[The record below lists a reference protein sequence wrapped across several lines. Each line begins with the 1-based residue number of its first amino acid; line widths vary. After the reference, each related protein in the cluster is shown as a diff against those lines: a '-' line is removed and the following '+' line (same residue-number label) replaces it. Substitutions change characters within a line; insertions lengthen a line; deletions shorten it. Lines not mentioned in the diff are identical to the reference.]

1 MSKFLLATVAT
12 LTLFNLAT
20 PTPTIGGTKTDV
32 ASITITVAQRP
43 NCNNP
48 MTQAEMNACAGIA
61 YQNADRKL
69 NQVYQQLLPKLS
81 TSRKQKLITAQR
93 AWIRF
98 RDSSCDFERSEV
110 AGGSMEPM
118 MYSNC
123 MASVTEERIQDL
135 ERYLELADR

>member
-1 MSKFLLATVAT
+1 MGKFLLTAASTFT
-12 LTLFNLAT
+12 FFNLAIPTLTIASTT
-20 PTPTIGGTKTDV
+20 PHIPRSV
-32 ASITITVAQRP
+32 TVAQRT
-43 NCNNP
+43 NCDNP